1 MAKTSSHR
9 LVFLKN
15 RSLSLGDSMPS
26 GLKDDMGARLPLGGS
41 CMVDSTYHNE
51 ALGQY
56 VVTVSHYP
64 DLARAQHSL

>member
-15 RSLSLGDSMPS
+15 RALSLGDPMPS
-26 GLKDDMGARLPLGGS
+26 GLKDDMGKRLPLGGR

-64 DLARAQHSL
+64 DLVQVS